1 MALRT
6 LEVPTLAIWSPSE
19 IVDTVREQE
28 AFGAVAPGIEQAWIE
43 DSGSVPHEERP
54 DEVERLVRE
63 FWGGL
68 GR

>member
-43 DSGSVPHEERP
+43 DSGS
-54 DEVERLVRE
+54 LAA
-63 FWGGL
+63 
-68 GR
+68 